1 MTLACEDAYSKLVEV
16 VTVADVDNEDC
27 VGKSLLQIWKLRF
40 YHKAKP
46 LFRFWAQGFVKILKF
61 KGKFWSWSLVSILKF
76 DQYFEVKVQA
86 SFWSWS
92 LVSIF
97 RLIFCWDFV
106 DDAWSR
112 FWRWNFI
119 KICVRTT
126 EASGQCLTLN
136 VKFMLFNGLKG
147 TIYQGLNDWK
157 CWYCEDSIPWNIRKY
172 IAQPKLERFLLNWIA
187 ALKKENPKIILKNY
201 TSPKTNLWNLFHIS
215 WVNIL
220 TKL

>member
-1 MTLACEDAYSKLVEV
+1 MQNNSSFVPLDLNRVIIESKNFWRTLYLDNLQHPSGSGRLDGAVVKCLKLKFGQYFPADILLRFCRWRLVE
-16 VTVADVDNEDC
+16 
-27 VGKSLLQIWKLRF
+27 
-40 YHKAKP
+40 
-46 LFRFWAQGFVKILKF
+46 IL
-61 KGKFWSWSLVSILKF
+61 
-76 DQYFEVKVQA
+76 
-86 SFWSWS
+86 
-92 LVSIF
+92 
-97 RLIFCWDFV
+97 
-106 DDAWSR
+106 
-112 FWRWNFI
+112 
-119 KICVRTT
+119 KICVGAT

-187 ALKKENPKIILKNY
+187 ALKKENPKSILKNY